1 MSATCIFLGKVKC
14 NFFMKH
20 KELKHMSQVRTIEDK
35 ELNANVNLFG
45 NKSHNK
51 ATYFLK
57 KTTLII
63 KIYKYNC
70 NVRDENIVMQFFSVF
85 LCFKFCVKVTFHF
98 LRFLTISNYFLFLE
112 KIYLL

>member
-14 NFFMKH
+14 NFSMKH

-63 KIYKYNC
+63 QIYKYNC
-70 NVRDENIVMQFFSVF
+70 NVRDEKYCYAILFCF
-85 LCFKFCVKVTFHF
+85 LCFKFCVKVSFHF

-112 KIYLL
+112 RIYLM